1 MDVEKLFSYTYNI
14 TSRYIYAALFATCAI
29 VTLSGN
35 LISILVF
42 CKQTMRSN
50 SNRFL
55 TSLAVSDLLVGGI
68 CVHLCLHHIITEM
81 FANPNTGK
89 REYIAMS
96 ICANSSM
103 LTLACIAYDR
113 YCKLFPES
121 YDLRISDLKTKWMIA
136 LSWILA
142 IFSQLFQIVN
152 YMITFTLQITVVFFV
167 TSVIAFCYRKITLKI
182 KSDAVTLNHSTQDEN
197 TKVLRLQKSKK
208 LARRLKILVSVYSAC
223 FIPIAITVIFT
234 VIAENLLN
242 IDSKSLI
249 LQHFNMV
256 SVFAIALDSALN
268 PLLHLSTNA
277 KMRKLAKKMLSFNGQ
292 NRIES

>member
-142 IFSQLFQIVN
+142 IFSNFFR
-152 YMITFTLQITVVFFV
+152 YWMIW
-167 TSVIAFCYRKITLKI
+167 
-182 KSDAVTLNHSTQDEN
+182 
-197 TKVLRLQKSKK
+197 
-208 LARRLKILVSVYSAC
+208 
-223 FIPIAITVIFT
+223 
-234 VIAENLLN
+234 
-242 IDSKSLI
+242 
-249 LQHFNMV
+249 
-256 SVFAIALDSALN
+256 
-268 PLLHLSTNA
+268 
-277 KMRKLAKKMLSFNGQ
+277 
-292 NRIES
+292 